1 METSPAK
8 SHFPRQFW
16 LMLGGS
22 ALSSLGTTMIWP
34 FLLIF
39 VSSRLKLP
47 LATVTS
53 LMTIN
58 SIAGLISSILVGS
71 TLDRF
76 GRKRIITLGLFGSGA
91 VYLGYLGASQFW
103 EFALLM
109 GLSGLFGP
117 LHRVGVSAMI
127 ADMFEGD
134 QRRQAYALFRTAT
147 NIGFGT
153 GPVLGGL
160 ALQVSY
166 NFGLLAAF
174 SGLSIFGLITLLFVR
189 ETLPAELR
197 SQGESIL
204 TNLRG
209 YVEALKDKVF
219 LHMLG
224 AYTLQEICARLIWVI
239 LAVYSKTNFG
249 IPEAV
254 YGIIPTTNAAMVVFL
269 QILVTRL
276 TRKHAEIKVMT
287 FGASFYMLSMVV
299 VALSNG
305 FWGFLLA
312 MVVCTIGELI
322 TAPTTTVFV
331 ANLAPPE
338 KRGRYLGLHGLTF
351 YVAMAI
357 GPFGAGILSD
367 NFGTRAPWWGGAII
381 GALSVFSFWLLQR
394 KISKQQPTLSDSI
407 ELI

>member
-1 METSPAK
+1 MDTALTKPQ
-8 SHFPRQFW
+8 FPRQFW

-22 ALSSLGTTMIWP
+22 ALSTLGTTMIWP

-47 LATVTS
+47 MATVTS

-58 SIAGLISSILVGS
+58 SIAGLISSIIVGS
-71 TLDRF
+71 LLDRF
-76 GRKRIITLGLFGSGA
+76 GRKWIMTIGILGSGLI
-91 VYLGYLGASQFW
+91 YLGYLGANQFW
-103 EFALLM
+103 QFALLM
-109 GLSGLFGP
+109 GCSGLFGP
-117 LHRVGVSAMI
+117 LHRVGASAMI

-134 QRRQAYALFRTAT
+134 QRRQAYALFRTAV
-147 NIGFGT
+147 NIGFGS
-153 GPVLGGL
+153 GPILGGL

-174 SGLSIFGLITLLFVR
+174 SGLSIFGLITVLFIK
-189 ETLPAELR
+189 ETLPPELR
-197 SQGESIL
+197 SQGESL
-204 TNLRG
+204 LASLRG
-209 YVEALKDKVF
+209 YIEALKDRVF
-219 LHMLG
+219 LHMLS

-249 IPEAV
+249 IPEAI
-254 YGIIPTTNAAMVVFL
+254 YGIIPTTNAVMVVFL
-269 QILVTRL
+269 QVLVTRL
-276 TRKHAEIKVMT
+276 TRKHAEIRVMT
-287 FGASFYMLSMVV
+287 FGAVFYMLSMVV

-322 TAPTTTVFV
+322 TAPTATVFV

-357 GPFGAGILSD
+357 GPLGAGILTD
-367 NFGTRAPWWGGAII
+367 NFGMRAPWWGGAIV
-381 GALSVFSFWLLQR
+381 GALAVFSFWILQR
-394 KISKQQPTLSDSI
+394 RIHKQQRVLSESI
-407 ELI
+407 ELV

>member
-39 VSSRLKLP
+39 VSSRLNLP

-76 GRKRIITLGLFGSGA
+76 GRKRIITIGIFGSGL

-197 SQGESIL
+197 SEGESIL
-204 TNLRG
+204 TSLRG

>member
-1 METSPAK
+1 
-8 SHFPRQFW
+8 
-16 LMLGGS
+16 MLGGS

-39 VSSRLKLP
+39 VSSRLNLP

-76 GRKRIITLGLFGSGA
+76 GRKRIITIGIFGSGL

-197 SQGESIL
+197 SEGESIL
-204 TNLRG
+204 TSLRG

>member
-39 VSSRLKLP
+39 VSSRLNLP

-58 SIAGLISSILVGS
+58 SIAKLISSILVGS

-76 GRKRIITLGLFGSGA
+76 GRKRIITIGIFGSGL

-197 SQGESIL
+197 SEGESIL
-204 TNLRG
+204 TSLRG

>member
-1 METSPAK
+1 METTPAK
-8 SHFPRQFW
+8 SLFPRQFW
-16 LMLGGS
+16 LMLAGS

-39 VSSRLKLP
+39 VSSRLNLP

-76 GRKRIITLGLFGSGA
+76 GRKRVITIGIFGSGL
-91 VYLGYLGASQFW
+91 VYLGYLGANQFW
-103 EFALLM
+103 QFALLM

-147 NIGFGT
+147 NIGFGS
-153 GPVLGGL
+153 GPILGGL
-160 ALQVSY
+160 ALQISY
-166 NFGLLAAF
+166 SFGLLAAF
-174 SGLSIFGLITLLFVR
+174 SGLSIFGLITLLFIR

-197 SQGESIL
+197 SEGESIL
-204 TNLRG
+204 TSLRG

-224 AYTLQEICARLIWVI
+224 AYTLQEICARLIWII

-249 IPEAV
+249 IPEAI

-269 QILVTRL
+269 QVLVTRM
-276 TRKHAEIKVMT
+276 TRKHPEIKVMT

-322 TAPTTTVFV
+322 TAPTATVFV

-367 NFGTRAPWWGGAII
+367 NFGTRAPWWGGAVI

-394 KISKQQPTLSDSI
+394 KISKQRPSLSDSI

>member
-1 METSPAK
+1 
-8 SHFPRQFW
+8 
-16 LMLGGS
+16 
-22 ALSSLGTTMIWP
+22 
-34 FLLIF
+34 
-39 VSSRLKLP
+39 
-47 LATVTS
+47 
-53 LMTIN
+53 
-58 SIAGLISSILVGS
+58 
-71 TLDRF
+71 
-76 GRKRIITLGLFGSGA
+76 
-91 VYLGYLGASQFW
+91 
-103 EFALLM
+103 
-109 GLSGLFGP
+109 
-117 LHRVGVSAMI
+117 
-127 ADMFEGD
+127 
-134 QRRQAYALFRTAT
+134 
-147 NIGFGT
+147 
-153 GPVLGGL
+153 
-160 ALQVSY
+160 
-166 NFGLLAAF
+166 
-174 SGLSIFGLITLLFVR
+174 
-189 ETLPAELR
+189 
-197 SQGESIL
+197 
-204 TNLRG
+204 
-209 YVEALKDKVF
+209 
-219 LHMLG
+219 
-224 AYTLQEICARLIWVI
+224 
-239 LAVYSKTNFG
+239 VYSKTNFG

>member
-103 EFALLM
+103 QFALLM
-109 GLSGLFGP
+109 ALSGLFGP

-204 TNLRG
+204 TSLRG